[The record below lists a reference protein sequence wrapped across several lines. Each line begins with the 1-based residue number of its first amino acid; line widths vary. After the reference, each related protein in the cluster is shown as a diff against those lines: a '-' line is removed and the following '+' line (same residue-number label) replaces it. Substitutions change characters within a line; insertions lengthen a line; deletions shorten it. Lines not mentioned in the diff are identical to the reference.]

1 MLTSDEIDYVRS
13 QLNARHGASGA
24 IRSILT
30 SALPQRLWSQVPD
43 GGAVDPL
50 YTAAINACILDGF
63 YEKPPIMARFLERLV
78 PGDAK
83 IEQMIQKITAAS
95 AVDPAIPDLFGSK
108 LLFKR
113 LPFLGRAA
121 VRDHFKALM
130 EDVPEQPIVVI
141 NGPSDSGKTYTAEFV
156 RHIRSRYPQIISC
169 HIRLQ
174 KGQGETI
181 GAGELARDIAT
192 QLGGDLG
199 LLPKKGDTNAI
210 RWPQE
215 LANTLVTFA
224 AATHKKCWIIL
235 DGFND
240 KELASSP
247 DTRQLIVTLSHVIT
261 NGAAQTL
268 HRLILLDF
276 SAGHLL
282 NPVGTIAIE
291 NIPGLPISKVEE
303 FVREFAAARPPEE
316 VQALIEKVKSGLPDP
331 VLNLSEVGRRLADL
345 VQLVG

>member
-1 MLTSDEIDYVRS
+1 MMTTDEIDYVRS
-13 QLNARHGASGA
+13 QLNVRYGAAVG
-24 IRSILT
+24 IRSILAT
-30 SALPQRLWSQVPD
+30 GLPPRLWSQLPD
-43 GGAVDPL
+43 GGLIEPL
-50 YTAAINACILDGF
+50 YTAAITACIADAF
-63 YEKPPIMARFLERLV
+63 NDKPPALCTFLERLF
-78 PGDAK
+78 PGDPK
-83 IEQMIQKITAAS
+83 IERMIKKIAAVS
-95 AVDPAIPDLFGSK
+95 GINPGASDLFGSK

-121 VRDHFKALM
+121 VRDNFKSLM
-130 EDVPEQPIVVI
+130 EDIPEQPIVVI

-156 RHIRSRYPQIISC
+156 RYIRSFHPGIVSC

-181 GAGELARDIAT
+181 GAGELSRDIAT
-192 QLGGDLG
+192 QLNGNLA
-199 LLPKKGDTNAI
+199 LLPKKGDTNSI

-224 AATHKKCWIIL
+224 TATQKKCWIIL

-240 KELASSP
+240 KELLSSP
-247 DTRQLIVTLSHVIT
+247 DTRQLIVSLSHVIT
-261 NGAAQTL
+261 NGAAQSL

-303 FVREFAAARPPEE
+303 FVREFAAARPPDEI
-316 VQALIEKVKSGLPDP
+316 QALIDKVKFGLPDP
-331 VLNLSEVGRRLADL
+331 VLNLSEVGRRLTDL